1 MDLSLWGPFHD
12 GTIQRVEGA
21 VPGDVSLF
29 IAIPYL
35 RSRFSTQGTGFVIK
49 LSGCTQ
55 FSFQPWDGPM
65 VSCLADIAALEPEVL
80 DVELGGALEIR
91 CTIGMLSVCYSGA
104 ALFLDS
110 GNQIQVSE
118 LNSASRDY
126 WNEWSARASAA
137 P

>member
-1 MDLSLWGPFHD
+1 MDLSQWGPFHD

-29 IAIPYL
+29 ISIPYL
-35 RSRFSTQGTGFVIK
+35 RNRFPTQGTGFVVK

-55 FSFQPWDGPM
+55 FSFQPWEGPL
-65 VSCLADIAALEPEVL
+65 VSCFADIAALEPEIL
-80 DVELGGALEIR
+80 DMELAGSLEIR
-91 CTIGMLSVCYSGA
+91 CTVGMLSVCYSDA

-126 WNEWSARASAA
+126 WNEWSAHASAA